1 MPDFDRLNETQRKAV
16 TWGEGPLLLLAG
28 PGSGKTF
35 TVTNRIL
42 FLLEQGVPPER
53 ILVITFTREAAS
65 SMQRRFQKIS
75 GQFCPV
81 GFGTFHSVFYRIL
94 QESGR
99 FPHLKLLTGSQK
111 RNLILPI
118 LSKYNSRSGGAEPGT
133 DPEESAAGVL
143 AAVSC
148 LWNTGEPDRAAEKC
162 PAPWRGFLEDIC
174 REYDAAIRDMGGADF
189 DHILYACARLL
200 GEDVTVRRRWQN
212 RFSHILIDEFQ
223 DINPMQYE
231 AVRMLSASPHNIFA
245 VGDDD
250 QSIYGFRGSRPE
262 LMKRFQTEFGAGI
275 LLLDVNYRCRQEIVD
290 ASLRVIGENR
300 DRFPKLLRAA
310 EAGEGQN
317 RDAVKLKA
325 FRDREEETAYL
336 AAQLADWQE
345 LHREDGRCCAVLFRT
360 NLYMQG
366 AAARLKSAGIRF
378 LITERAAGI
387 YEHFV
392 VRDIMAYLLLAAG
405 DWRREHLLR
414 IINRPSRY
422 VSREAVGDGR
432 SIDGMERYYMEGNF
446 GRELRDKALK
456 RLELLG
462 TQLDC
467 LKKMKPVIAV
477 NYILKAVRYESYLT
491 ERAGGDREKLRE
503 WSELLEWL
511 KADAADS
518 VSIRDWQER
527 QRCHAQELQGRP
539 ATRAEEEDV
548 RIRLMTIHGA
558 KGLEFDRVYVP
569 DCNEKV
575 LPQGCMQE
583 TEQIEEERRLL
594 YVAMTRAKKNLELLY
609 LSGDRQRPRLP
620 SRFLNPL
627 FQDSSSTI
635 SSNSQLS
642 RNSSKASDTLS
653 YSSSSEI
660 NFSSGSS
667 LGSSGFSL

>member
-35 TVTNRIL
+35 TITNRIL
-42 FLLEQGVPPER
+42 YLLKQGVPPER
-53 ILVITFTREAAS
+53 ILVITFTREAAV
-65 SMQRRFQKIS
+65 SMQRRFRRMS
-75 GQFCPV
+75 EQFCPV
-81 GFGTFHSVFYRIL
+81 NFGTFHSVFYHIL
-94 QESGR
+94 QESGG

-118 LSKYNSRSGGAEPGT
+118 MKKYESRSGEDPKT
-133 DPEESAAGVL
+133 DPEESVAGVL
-143 AAVSC
+143 AAVGYF
-148 LWNTGEPDRAAEKC
+148 WNTGEPDRAAEKC
-162 PAPWRGFLEDIC
+162 PAPWRGFLEEIC
-174 REYDAAIRDMGGADF
+174 KEYGVAIRGIGGTDF
-189 DHILYACARLL
+189 DHMLFACRGLL
-200 GEDVTVRRRWQN
+200 EEDIHVRRRWQN

-223 DINPMQYE
+223 DINPIQYE
-231 AVRMLSASPHNIFA
+231 AVRLLSASPHSIFA

-262 LMKRFQTEFGAGI
+262 LMRRFQEEFEAGR
-275 LLLDVNYRCRQEIVD
+275 LLLHVNYRCRQEIVD
-290 ASLRVIGENR
+290 ASLRVISENR
-300 DRFPKLLRAA
+300 ERFPKMLRAA
-310 EAGEGQN
+310 GKEKN
-317 RDAVKLKA
+317 TDAVKLKA

-336 AAQLADWQE
+336 AAELASWQE
-345 LHREDGRCCAVLFRT
+345 LHSEDGRGCAVLFRT

-366 AAARLKSAGIRF
+366 FAAKLRNAGIRF
-378 LITERAAGI
+378 RISERTTSV
-387 YEHFV
+387 YEHFIV
-392 VRDIMAYLLLAAG
+392 KDIMAYLLLAAG
-405 DWRREHLLR
+405 VWRREHLLR

-432 SIDGMERYYMEGNF
+432 SISGMERYYKEGYF
-446 GRELRDKALK
+446 HEELRCKVLK

-462 TQLDC
+462 TQLCC

-477 NYILKAVRYESYLT
+477 NYVLKAVNYEGYLT

-503 WSELLEWL
+503 WNELLDWL
-511 KADAADS
+511 KTDAAGS
-518 VSIRDWQER
+518 GSAVEWMER
-527 QRCHAQELQGRP
+527 QRTYTEELAGQPG
-539 ATRAEEEDV
+539 TKTEEGESG
-548 RIRLMTIHGA
+548 IRLMTIHGA
-558 KGLEFDRVYVP
+558 KGLEFDRVYIP

-583 TEQIEEERRLL
+583 TGQLEEERRLL
-594 YVAMTRAKKNLELLY
+594 YVAMTRAKESLELLY
-609 LSGDRQRPRLP
+609 LLGDRQRSRLP